1 MALINIEHTSMCDQ
15 SGNNIYMVQTW
26 IMKYSCMCLIAF
38 FITILWSIC
47 PSISAHLGWICILY
61 TIYTFW
67 GACVVWFLDVIH
79 AHYLYRMAGWT
90 DHRLDQWIDTLLVNG
105 HILPWRVA
113 IKFTVIFENCC
124 KLTIF
129 FRKSHVSA
137 PRIKMPV
144 LKLECL
150 TYVVKYQSNALNY
163 SPVENHYDMI
173 KSQWWYYLWPSH
185 LESARVTDRV
195 SYQPTKW

>member
-1 MALINIEHTSMCDQ
+1 MLTQNSQYIYICIYVICFMALINIEHTGMYDQ
-15 SGNNIYMVQTW
+15 YGKNIYMVQTW

-47 PSISAHLGWICILY
+47 PSISAKLGPRILTHLGWICILY

-79 AHYLYRMAGWT
+79 VHYLYRMDGWT

-113 IKFTVIFENCC
+113 IKLKVILENCC
-124 KLTIF
+124 
-129 FRKSHVSA
+129 
-137 PRIKMPV
+137 
-144 LKLECL
+144 
-150 TYVVKYQSNALNY
+150 
-163 SPVENHYDMI
+163 
-173 KSQWWYYLWPSH
+173 
-185 LESARVTDRV
+185 
-195 SYQPTKW
+195 